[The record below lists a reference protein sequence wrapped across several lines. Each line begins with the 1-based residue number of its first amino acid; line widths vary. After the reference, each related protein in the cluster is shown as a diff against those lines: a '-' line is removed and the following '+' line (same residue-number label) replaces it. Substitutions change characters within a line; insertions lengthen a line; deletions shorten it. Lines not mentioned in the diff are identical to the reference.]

1 MPYPD
6 RELGDLEVRF
16 IADIQKRL
24 RHFPISGWTEES
36 EVFASRLEN
45 CKDSMLVTAMTILHH
60 SMLLG
65 GTART
70 ASVDAV
76 FYAKYFV
83 REVGALSGVNGE
95 FSDDLFDAL
104 LRTQN
109 NDEAVRTTTDSA
121 LITDLNRYLSKV
133 TGRPTHSWWL
143 WVDTVEKHAD
153 SRLPAPKAT
162 VIKPPPAF
170 PYKPKSVRSY

>member
-6 RELGDLEVRF
+6 RELGVLEVRF

-36 EVFASRLEN
+36 EVFASRLEH

-65 GTART
+65 GTTPGSA
-70 ASVDAV
+70 DAV
-76 FYAKYFV
+76 IYAKYFV
-83 REVGALSGVNGE
+83 REVGVSGGVDSE

-104 LRTQN
+104 LRTQRGY
-109 NDEAVRTTTDSA
+109 EAIRSTTDSDVC
-121 LITDLNRYLSKV
+121 TGLNRYLSKV

>member
-1 MPYPD
+1 MPYQD
-6 RELGDLEVRF
+6 RALGPLELSFVD
-16 IADIQKRL
+16 DIQRRL
-24 RHFPISGWTEES
+24 RDYPMAGWTEES

-65 GTART
+65 GTTPGSA
-70 ASVDAV
+70 DAV
-76 FYAKYFV
+76 IYAKYFV
-83 REVGALSGVNGE
+83 REVGVSGGVDSGFSEAL
-95 FSDDLFDAL
+95 LDAL
-104 LRTQN
+104 LRTQR
-109 NDEAVRTTTDSA
+109 NDEAVRSTTDSDVC
-121 LITDLNRYLSKV
+121 TDLNRYLSKV

-170 PYKPKSVRSY
+170 PYRPTNVRSY